1 MNFDDLR
8 PEFVSQV
15 INFRKRV
22 TGKLK
27 PKMMNGQKLS
37 GELYLSMLNSY
48 VGAIN
53 DGAVPNIENAWNYMC
68 Q

>member
-22 TGKLK
+22 TGRMKAKTL
-27 PKMMNGQKLS
+27 NGQKLN
-37 GELYLSMLNSY
+37 GELYLSMLQSY
-48 VGAIN
+48 IGAIN
-53 DGAVPNIENAWNYMC
+53 EGAVPNI
-68 Q
+68 

>member
-15 INFRKRV
+15 LNFRKRV
-22 TGKLK
+22 TGRMK
-27 PKMMNGQKLS
+27 PKMLHGQKLN
-37 GELYLSMLNSY
+37 GELYLSMLQSY

-53 DGAVPNIENAWNYMC
+53 EGAVPNI
-68 Q
+68 

>member
-15 INFRKRV
+15 LNFRKRV
-22 TGKLK
+22 TGRMK
-27 PKMMNGQKLS
+27 PKTLHGQKLN
-37 GELYLSMLNSY
+37 GELYLSMLQSY

-53 DGAVPNIENAWNYMC
+53 EGAVPNI
-68 Q
+68 